1 MSKFYFKN
9 HSSKNSKIYLYKIN
23 FVKVMDV
30 EIYLNLISR
39 ALTIWIMQFRLG
51 SSSVLL
57 DLDSIQTV
65 DKPIE
70 NQGYGGTTY

>member
-9 HSSKNSKIYLYKIN
+9 HSSKNSKIYLSKIN